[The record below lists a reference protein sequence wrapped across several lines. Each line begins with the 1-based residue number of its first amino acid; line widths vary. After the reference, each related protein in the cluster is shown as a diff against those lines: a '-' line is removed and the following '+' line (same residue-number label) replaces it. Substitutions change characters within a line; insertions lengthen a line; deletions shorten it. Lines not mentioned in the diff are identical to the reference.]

1 MSSDIHPS
9 AQKVLDG
16 DAQIR
21 ERYGVVV
28 TRAQDGDCEL
38 HLVVDQDLKLQ
49 RVHSVPST

>member
-1 MSSDIHPS
+1 MILYTVAVSIGKSMSSDIHPS

-16 DAQIR
+16 DTQIR

-38 HLVVDQDLKLQ
+38 QF
-49 RVHSVPST
+49 